1 MIKPQSRPHPQYY
14 KTSDD
19 LVGRMPKESWSEEV
33 VDGINK
39 ALKSARGIAE
49 ETYGDSQHSEIVEID
64 INVGSPWRSLSNF
77 TGNYVGADTGT
88 GGFSSSCRYMKHYDG
103 SVEFQGSFSG
113 PVAPGFP
120 ARWWS
125 PHSVVTLAPSVRP
138 VFDVVYPI
146 LGYQNPAGFQ
156 ATPAYAIINKT
167 TGVIT
172 VSGADGTGLVAGSSA
187 PALFYLN
194 FRYMSADPRPYN
206 VPGFPVSFY
215 VKCKDPPVGLIP
227 IACVEQN
234 QKVVRPGPMLAS
246 ADWQFSVKNGEG
258 VVTVSNLA
266 YSGFNNRITVWFLV
280 IYR

>member
-39 ALKSARGIAE
+39 ALKSAHGIAE
-49 ETYGDSQHSEIVEID
+49 ETYGDSQHSEIVQID
-64 INVGSPWRSLSNF
+64 INVGSPWRFVPNF
-77 TGNYVGADTGT
+77 TGTRVGADPGPQTIT
-88 GGFSSSCRYMKHYDG
+88 SSCRYMKHYDG
-103 SVEFQGSFSG
+103 SVEFQGAFSG
-113 PVAPGFP
+113 VATGFP
-120 ARWWS
+120 ATYYS
-125 PHSVVTLAPSVRP
+125 PHTVMTLAPSVRP
-138 VFDVVYPI
+138 VYDLVFPI
-146 LGYQNPAGFQ
+146 FGYQNPASVQ
-156 ATPAYAIINKT
+156 ATPAYAAINKS

-172 VSGADGTGLVAGSSA
+172 VLGADGTGLVAGSSA

-194 FRYMSADPRPYN
+194 FRYMSADPRPYS

-280 IYR
+280 IYK